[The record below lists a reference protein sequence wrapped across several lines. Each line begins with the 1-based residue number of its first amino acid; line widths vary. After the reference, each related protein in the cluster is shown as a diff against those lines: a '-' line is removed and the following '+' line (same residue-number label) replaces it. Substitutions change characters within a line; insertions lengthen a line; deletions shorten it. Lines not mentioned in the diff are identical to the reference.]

1 MSIHNETVHYNQM
14 RGYILLPTLAVAL
27 IFILVVVVVVATAAL
42 ADAVVVVIVDDEEKL
57 RPRIIHG

>member
-1 MSIHNETVHYNQM
+1 MKQFIRIRCVGTYCS
-14 RGYILLPTLAVAL
+14 PTLAVAL
-27 IFILVVVVVVATAAL
+27 IFVVVVVVATAAI